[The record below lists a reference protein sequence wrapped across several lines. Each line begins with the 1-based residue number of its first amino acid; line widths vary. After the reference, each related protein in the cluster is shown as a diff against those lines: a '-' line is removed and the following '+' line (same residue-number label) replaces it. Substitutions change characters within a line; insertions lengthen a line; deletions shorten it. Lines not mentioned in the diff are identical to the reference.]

1 MSRLTRG
8 TGTATTFTATTTAG
22 STPKASSLSSTGE
35 CWTAGFCH
43 LGCDGR
49 LKLTVLV
56 LAGAHAGLT
65 SEKAER

>member
-22 STPKASSLSSTGE
+22 STPKASNLSSTGE
-35 CWTAGFCH
+35 CWLLPYH
-43 LGCDGR
+43 LGYDGH

-56 LAGAHAGLT
+56 LVLI
-65 SEKAER
+65 E